1 MIAADGAAAR
11 LAAARGALANTDA
24 MRRPEGVV
32 LARAFAALD
41 AGDKAGAGIAL
52 SQAGDAAPATVLLL
66 RGLLELTE
74 NQAAAARVS
83 LGRVSAGDDVPYDV
97 LCLCGDALLD
107 LGEPDAAIAA
117 YDKAIAAAPHASHA
131 FLRRGRA
138 RSLGG
143 DVTGAIEDLLRATLL
158 QPTLGEAH
166 SALGDEYRAASMTD
180 AAYASYRRALALDP
194 DHDAARAGLD
204 TVLAQV
210 IPHWHAAMLNDAGRT
225 KAFEAA
231 IRRAV
236 RPGMRVLDIGTG
248 TGLLAM
254 MAARAGAGHV
264 TACES
269 VAPLAEAAREIIAL
283 NGLADRITVIHAA
296 SADLVLGRDMSA
308 RAELLIGEIV
318 DAGLL
323 CERILETFAD
333 ARRRL
338 LTPDAAIIPA
348 GATVFAVPV
357 ESLQIAAERRVCHVA
372 GFDLGPFND
381 MVSGSYSQTD
391 LTRYDWRPLAAP
403 VEIFSFDFTHA
414 RPGPAATGQRLTP
427 IADGTAH
434 AIAFWFRLALDDRCA
449 IDTGPSAAP
458 THWKQAVHALAPPV
472 ALKRNQPIRLTARHD
487 GRMIRLAL
495 AP

>member
-11 LAAARGALANTDA
+11 LAAARGALADTDA

-41 AGDKAGAGIAL
+41 AGDKAGAAAAL
-52 SQAGDAAPATVLLL
+52 SQVGEAAPATVLLL

-74 NQAAAARVS
+74 NQAAAARAT
-83 LGRVSAGDDVPYDV
+83 LGRVPVGNDVPYDV

-138 RSLGG
+138 RSGGG

-194 DHDAARAGLD
+194 GHDAARAGLD

-254 MAARAGAGHV
+254 MAAR
-264 TACES
+264 
-269 VAPLAEAAREIIAL
+269 EIIAR
-283 NGLADRITVIHAA
+283 NGLADRITVIHTA
-296 SADLVLGRDMSA
+296 SDDLVLGRDMSA

-333 ARRRL
+333 ARARL
-338 LTPDAAIIPA
+338 LTSNAAIIPA

-357 ESLQIAAERRVCHVA
+357 ESRQIAAERRVGHVA

-381 MVSGSYSQTD
+381 VVSGSYSQTD

-403 VEIFSFDFTHA
+403 VEIFRFDFTHA
-414 RPGPAATGQRLTP
+414 RPGAAATDQRLTP
-427 IADGTAH
+427 NADGTAH
-434 AIAFWFRLALDDRCA
+434 AIAFWFRLALDHLGA
-449 IDTGPSAAP
+449 IDTGPDAAP
-458 THWKQAVHALAPPV
+458 TQWKQAVHALAAPV
-472 ALKRNQPIRLTARHD
+472 ALKRNRPVGLTARHD

>member
-1 MIAADGAAAR
+1 
-11 LAAARGALANTDA
+11 
-24 MRRPEGVV
+24 
-32 LARAFAALD
+32 
-41 AGDKAGAGIAL
+41 
-52 SQAGDAAPATVLLL
+52 
-66 RGLLELTE
+66 
-74 NQAAAARVS
+74 
-83 LGRVSAGDDVPYDV
+83 
-97 LCLCGDALLD
+97 
-107 LGEPDAAIAA
+107 
-117 YDKAIAAAPHASHA
+117 
-131 FLRRGRA
+131 
-138 RSLGG
+138 
-143 DVTGAIEDLLRATLL
+143 
-158 QPTLGEAH
+158 
-166 SALGDEYRAASMTD
+166 MTD

-194 DHDAARAGLD
+194 GHDAARAGLD

-210 IPHWHAAMLNDAGRT
+210 IPHWHAAMLNDAGRS

-248 TGLLAM
+248 TGTGLLAM

-269 VAPLAEAAREIIAL
+269 VGPLAEAAREIIAR

-296 SADLVLGRDMSA
+296 SADLVPGRDMSA

-333 ARRRL
+333 ARARL
-338 LTPDAAIIPA
+338 LTPNAAIIPA

-357 ESLQIAAERRVCHVA
+357 ESRQIAAERRVGHVA

-381 MVSGSYSQTD
+381 VVSGSYSQTD

-403 VEIFSFDFTHA
+403 VEIFRFDFTHA
-414 RPGPAATGQRLTP
+414 RPGAAATSLRLTP
-427 IADGTAH
+427 DADGTAH
-434 AIAFWFRLALDDRCA
+434 AIAFWFRLALDHRGA
-449 IDTGPSAAP
+449 IDTGPDAAP
-458 THWKQAVHALAPPV
+458 THWKQAVHALAAPV
-472 ALKRNQPIRLTARHD
+472 ALERNRPVGLTARHD